1 MNPFYDFYVFL
12 DKIDKK
18 RFRLNFP
25 KKEEHF
31 KSNLSLNINSFKITT
46 KKILNSNG
54 VFYNDKE
61 VAQLTDAMYRISE
74 LFIRNIKT
82 ISA

>member
-1 MNPFYDFYVFL
+1 M
-12 DKIDKK
+12 
-18 RFRLNFP
+18 LNT
-25 KKEEHF
+25 
-31 KSNLSLNINSFKITT
+31 STT

>member
-1 MNPFYDFYVFL
+1 ML
-12 DKIDKK
+12 TTT
-18 RFRLNFP
+18 
-25 KKEEHF
+25 
-31 KSNLSLNINSFKITT
+31 TT

-74 LFIRNIKT
+74 LFIRNIKK
-82 ISA
+82 INV